1 MLANKWRILLCLTF
15 WLIGSWLLYHIGIG
29 AFTPADLFAL
39 VDPIIVVSS
48 TLKLI
53 FAILAVYAVFLTTRI
68 IDIRLGLK
76 FKEDIWPRINENPT
90 AVGLYRGLVWL
101 GTCLLMGQLL
111 S

>member
-39 VDPIIVVSS
+39 VDQ
-48 TLKLI
+48 T
-53 FAILAVYAVFLTTRI
+53 
-68 IDIRLGLK
+68 